1 MKCMEI
7 SVMCFHAD
15 NFSEITCNLL
25 ICVSPVYM
33 CTCTMYLYSIYTNT
47 PRSSTNTLMKTVT
60 VDLYIIYP
68 SVEDRNEVS
77 KK

>member
-33 CTCTMYLYSIYTNT
+33 CTCTMYLYTCSIYTNT
-47 PRSSTNTLMKTVT
+47 PRNSTLI
-60 VDLYIIYP
+60 LL
-68 SVEDRNEVS
+68 
-77 KK
+77 